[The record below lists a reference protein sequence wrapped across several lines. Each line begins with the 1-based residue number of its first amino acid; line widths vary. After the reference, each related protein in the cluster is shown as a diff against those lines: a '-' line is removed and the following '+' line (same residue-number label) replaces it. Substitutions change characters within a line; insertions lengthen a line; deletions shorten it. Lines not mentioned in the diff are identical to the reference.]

1 MFIRNVNKNSEHLLG
16 IDFVIDIVCTFH
28 YSTREEEQLFTL
40 EAPERVSRGKVG
52 YTDSQMTR
60 RVCVCVCV
68 FWGRGECRN
77 LGNKSDRRN
86 ICKSRTQRKIKA

>member
-1 MFIRNVNKNSEHLLG
+1 MG

-28 YSTREEEQLFTL
+28 YITQEEEQLFSL

-60 RVCVCVCV
+60 RVCACVCVCV
-68 FWGRGECRN
+68 FWGRGEYRN
-77 LGNKSDRRN
+77 LGNKPDRRN
-86 ICKSRTQRKIKA
+86 MCKSRTQRKIKA